1 FLFTSTQRLH
11 PPLSYHAVYD
21 IFTRIDDI
29 MSVQYPEYKKD
40 EYYDAI
46 ESISPHITRH
56 TWAYLTLQ
64 RIYRDKLQK
73 IKANSHLAA
82 IDFSIVGLMD
92 EAKDEL
98 RLLGGWSHNSHM
110 PDLYAKRFLS
120 QQANTA
126 NLQRIV
132 IDNEALKS
140 TFSHVC

>member
-1 FLFTSTQRLH
+1 MNIMM
-11 PPLSYHAVYD
+11 PLKASRSYNA
-21 IFTRIDDI
+21 
-29 MSVQYPEYKKD
+29 
-40 EYYDAI
+40 
-46 ESISPHITRH
+46 
-56 TWAYLTLQ
+56 AYLGLFNIQ

-126 NLQRIV
+126 I
-132 IDNEALKS
+132 
-140 TFSHVC
+140 FSEL